1 MYIVTKY
8 WKQFEC
14 FIEAVHDKKGDTFA
28 NSIFSPKRFNHY
40 NVLLGIPWQQEM
52 ELLQMV
58 YITKAV
64 NHLTKRGDTFANGI

>member
-1 MYIVTKY
+1 MLNNIHNANIVTKMY
-8 WKQFEC
+8 
-14 FIEAVHDKKGDTFA
+14 
-28 NSIFSPKRFNHY
+28 Y